1 MDANGNLIYLDV
13 LCTGINTVNFTA
25 NTIASRSFNT
35 LGVYQS
41 PQGGGLPHLSTLI
54 MDKSSGSL
62 YVPIAYDGNPPTGGG
77 YSILKIAQDGT
88 QTIMAGAVG
97 QVGSADGQGAAAS
110 FNRPFGLAVDASGNL
125 YIADAGNN
133 KIRKMTPAGV
143 VSTVAGGS
151 TSGHADGTGTAA
163 TFNQPIGVGVDSSGN
178 LYVADTG
185 NFSIRK
191 ITPAGV
197 VTTIAGSVNRYGSTD
212 GDGATVASFSGPQGV
227 AVDASGKIYVAD
239 TGNKIRVITISQ

>member
-1 MDANGNLIYLDV
+1 
-13 LCTGINTVNFTA
+13 
-25 NTIASRSFNT
+25 
-35 LGVYQS
+35 
-41 PQGGGLPHLSTLI
+41 